1 MIRFKIRSAPTVKMR
16 VGTATVVPSGGNPY
30 EGPYEVVPKVE
41 AQTLHTKQKY
51 MTQNVTV
58 LSVPFYEADNQNG
71 TTIYIAS
78 EV

>member
-1 MIRFKIRSAPTVKMR
+1 MIRFKIRGAPAVKMHIEAA
-16 VGTATVVPSGGNPY
+16 VAVPSGGNPY

-41 AQTLHTKQKY
+41 VQTLATKQKY
-51 MTQNVTV
+51 LSEDIRV
-58 LSVPFYEADNQNG
+58 LSVPFYEADNQKG